1 MDNNGPL
8 QALFVHFSP
17 MFGLPINTFHMS
29 ELFTKTGQ
37 TLQEQG
43 LEVVSKDFDRPWGGF
58 FVIDEEQAQDF
69 ANIYFDGLNV
79 SGLRVAGKLSPK
91 ILLVKP
97 EARLSWQYHYR
108 RKETWRVVEGPVG
121 IARSATD
128 EQGPVEVFQSG
139 ETVVMEM
146 GERHR
151 LVGLEN
157 WGVVAEFWQH
167 TDPEHPSDEDDIV
180 RVQDDYKRS
189 TPA

>member
-1 MDNNGPL
+1 MDI
-8 QALFVHFSP
+8 F
-17 MFGLPINTFHMS
+17 
-29 ELFTKTGQ
+29 ELTGKK
-37 TLQEQG
+37 LANQG
-43 LEVVSKDFDRPWGGF
+43 LRIDRYDFDRPWGGF
-58 FVIDEEQAQDF
+58 FVIDEEQAQEF
-69 ANIYFDGLNV
+69 ANTYFDGLDV

-97 EARLSWQYHYR
+97 EARLSWQYHHR
-108 RKETWRVVEGPVG
+108 RKETWRVIEGHGG
-121 IARSATD
+121 IARSLTD
-128 EQGPVEVFQSG
+128 EQGSVEEFTTG

-151 LVGLEN
+151 LIGLEN